1 MAESVSGD
9 KPKSIHWTE
18 MLEEYF
24 ASTGE
29 KAHCLS
35 WCHKR
40 AEAMYSN
47 RKTLIDLPVIVIS
60 GVTGFLSAGSTTMFS
75 DPAASSIALGVASL
89 FVSVLNTAG
98 SYYGWAK
105 RSEGHRISAIHYARL
120 YRFISVEL
128 ALPRDE
134 RMQPND
140 FLKYVKDQYDRLQEI
155 SPLLPPE
162 VIAEFQ
168 IKFAKETEISKPEEA
183 NGLEKITVYRNDVN
197 LDVSDPGDAR
207 TPTIRARTPKLAK
220 AAGAIVSAFQESK
233 RSIPI
238 VENPMV
244 KTGIEEIK
252 KLPSVEA
259 LKNNPLFRAA
269 QSAKRSPV
277 VDVTAVEPPI
287 EVTPS
292 LPVEETPA
300 EIPPPPPIELPTSR
314 SSSSDGELEV
324 IVEEAAPSS

>member
-1 MAESVSGD
+1 MGESVSGD
-9 KPKSIHWTE
+9 KPKNIHWTE

-168 IKFAKETEISKPEEA
+168 SKFANETEISKPEEA

-207 TPTIRARTPKLAK
+207 TPTIKMRTPKLAK
-220 AAGAIVSAFQESK
+220 AAGAIVAAFQESK
-233 RSIPI
+233 RTLPTA
-238 VENPMV
+238 VTENPMV
-244 KTGIEEIK
+244 KK
-252 KLPSVEA
+252 VASLDSFRA
-259 LKNNPLFRAA
+259 NPLFKAA
-269 QSAKRSPV
+269 QLAKKAAVVEIPV
-277 VDVTAVEPPI
+277 A
-287 EVTPS
+287 
-292 LPVEETPA
+292 LPLVVEETATAAPTEEPPA
-300 EIPPPPPIELPTSR
+300 PPPPIELPTSR

-324 IVEEAAPSS
+324 IVEEEAKPSS